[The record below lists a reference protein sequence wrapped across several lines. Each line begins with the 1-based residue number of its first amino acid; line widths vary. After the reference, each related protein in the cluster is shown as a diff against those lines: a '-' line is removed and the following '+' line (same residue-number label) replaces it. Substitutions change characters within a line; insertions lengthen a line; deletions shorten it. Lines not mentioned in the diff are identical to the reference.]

1 MGQIF
6 DRYDVSVMSMERHT
20 STLSCH
26 RHCHFMTV
34 PAHFIHETGLLFSG
48 RMAAKVIR
56 RTLEEAAHVGE
67 SSSIISY
74 IYIINTH

>member
-34 PAHFIHETGLLFSG
+34 PAHFIHETGLKLSTLFSEA
-48 RMAAKVIR
+48 RA
-56 RTLEEAAHVGE
+56 LEHT
-67 SSSIISY
+67 S
-74 IYIINTH
+74 

>member
-34 PAHFIHETGLLFSG
+34 PAHFIHETGLNINQ
-48 RMAAKVIR
+48 AYTK
-56 RTLEEAAHVGE
+56 H
-67 SSSIISY
+67 SSITYHIFSYKIISLCGKY
-74 IYIINTH
+74 VLVSQ